1 MPFSAALSTL
11 TDTKQALHQACSEAL
26 SKLPKPDLALVFF
39 SPHHLEQIEG
49 LGPGLAAQ
57 VGTKALIGC
66 VGEAIVGGGR
76 EVEKT
81 AAVSVW
87 LGSWGGSV
95 EIEPFHL
102 SVEQTSDGWNLLGW
116 PDSILEADATKSM
129 LLVLGDP
136 YTFPADKL
144 FLPRVNEDHCGLRV
158 LGGMASGMPGPGG
171 AVFLAGGEPVN
182 EGAVGV
188 MLRGPIKVRS
198 IVSQGCRPIGNPF
211 VVTKCRENILLGLGG
226 KTPMEQLH
234 EMWPQ
239 LSQHDRDLFQS
250 GPHVGIVLNEYQEKF
265 DRGDFLVRNIAGLDV
280 ETGAMAVTD
289 FVRVGQ
295 TVQFQVRDA
304 QAADEDLVA
313 LLARDRK
320 EHGAAAGALLF
331 TCNGR
336 GSRLFGK
343 PDHDASTIQSV
354 AGEMP
359 AAGLFCAGELGPVSS
374 RNFIHGFTA
383 SIALFED

>member
-11 TDTKQALHQACSEAL
+11 TDTKQALDQACSGAL
-26 SKLPKPDLALVFF
+26 SKLPRPDLALVFF
-39 SPHHLEQIEG
+39 SPHHLAEIENV
-49 LGPGLAAQ
+49 GPSLAAQ
-57 VGTKALIGC
+57 LGARALIGC
-66 VGEAIVGGGR
+66 VGEAIVGGDR
-76 EVEKT
+76 EIEKT
-81 AAVSVW
+81 PAISVW
-87 LGSWGGSV
+87 LASWGGRV

-116 PDSILEADATKSM
+116 PDSILEADATQSV

-144 FLPRVNEDHCGLRV
+144 FLPRVNEDHPGLRV
-158 LGGMASGMPGPGG
+158 LGGMASGMPGPGST
-171 AVFLAGGEPVN
+171 VFLTGGPPVA

-188 MLRGPIKVRS
+188 ILRGPVKVRS
-198 IVSQGCRPIGNPF
+198 IVSQGCRPIGTPF
-211 VVTKCRENILLGLGG
+211 VVTKCRENVLLGLGG
-226 KTPMEQLH
+226 KTPMEQLR
-234 EMWPQ
+234 ELWPQ

-250 GPHVGIVLNEYQEKF
+250 GPHIGIVVNEYQEKF
-265 DRGDFLVRNIAGLDV
+265 DRGDFLVRNIAGLDA

-313 LLARDRK
+313 LLARDRDD
-320 EHGAAAGALLF
+320 HGRAAGALLF

-336 GSRLFGK
+336 GSRLFGRAN
-343 PDHDASTIQSV
+343 HDAETVQSV
-354 AGEMP
+354 AGQMP
-359 AAGLFCAGELGPVSS
+359 AAGLFCAGELGPVSG

-383 SIALFED
+383 SIALFEE